1 MLSLLYG
8 PNLKSIHDYQ
18 KNYSFVYGPLS
29 SKRYLCFIIHCLGL
43 SSFPFKEQSSFNF
56 MATVTICSDFGA
68 QENKMCH
75 CFWLFPFHLPWSDGT
90 GCYDLCFFECWALSQ
105 FFFSL
110 SSFTFIKKHFSSSLL
125 SAIRVVSSAYLK
137 SLIFFLAILIT
148 ASNSSSLVFHIA
160 QTLQNTG
167 NSAQCC
173 SLDGR
178 EI

>member
-75 CFWLFPFHLPWSDGT
+75 CFVLLNLGLKNFEHYLASMWDECSCAGVWVFFSIAFLWDWSENGPFPVLWPLLSFPILLAHSVSR
-90 GCYDLCFFECWALSQ
+90 ALSQ
-105 FFFSL
+105 
-110 SSFTFIKKHFSSSLL
+110 
-125 SAIRVVSSAYLK
+125 
-137 SLIFFLAILIT
+137 
-148 ASNSSSLVFHIA
+148 VFRFEIA
-160 QTLQNTG
+160 QPEFHHLH
-167 NSAQCC
+167 
-173 SLDGR
+173 
-178 EI
+178 